1 MSPCPCISA
10 AGGGEHRQP
19 GITARNIAKLVCNRR
34 TRLPGRAAG
43 TRPPGERLGHLD
55 WSLHCGRSHREQ
67 RSPLRRRRPAD
78 RKYAEFPVRPNY
90 FPVTPAT
97 IPGYEATGIFHNVLI
112 LRANIEA
119 YAARRA
125 QSPKFPV
132 KFPVHG
138 NLPPAPSLGPPL
150 RRRRQTAGCSCRTS
164 IVVIGVAYGRSGGGS
179 WSVVHRRITNR
190 DQLSFRLISRANGF
204 GLFPIAETGRTG
216 RPFAAESAV
225 SRRSPAA
232 VRR

>member
-19 GITARNIAKLVCNRR
+19 GITPRNIAKLVCNRR
-34 TRLPGRAAG
+34 TRLPERGRDTSAGRMAEPLGLEPALRTKSSGAAVASPPAG
-43 TRPPGERLGHLD
+43 T
-55 WSLHCGRSHREQ
+55 
-67 RSPLRRRRPAD
+67 AD

-90 FPVTPAT
+90 FSVTPAT
-97 IPGYEATGIFHNVLI
+97 IPGYEATGIFHNILI
-112 LRANIEA
+112 LRANIGA

-150 RRRRQTAGCSCRTS
+150 RRRRIDRGDKRQG
-164 IVVIGVAYGRSGGGS
+164 
-179 WSVVHRRITNR
+179 
-190 DQLSFRLISRANGF
+190 
-204 GLFPIAETGRTG
+204 
-216 RPFAAESAV
+216 
-225 SRRSPAA
+225 PAA
-232 VRR
+232 ALQSS